1 MDASAG
7 MDPLQWARYDAAMQ
21 RYRDSVAAHRATFE
35 SELRRAKDALA
46 ELNRRHRAN
55 RTASATDGRHP
66 GIEGTAGAQPRRV
79 RAAGGPVQSILNK
92 GG

>member
-1 MDASAG
+1 MDAPAG
-7 MDPLQWARYDAAMQ
+7 MDPMQWARYDAAMQ
-21 RYRDSVAAHRATFE
+21 RYRDTVAAHRATFE

-46 ELNRRHRAN
+46 ELNRRHRSN
-55 RTASATDGRHP
+55 GTASATDGRHP
-66 GIEGTAGAQPRRV
+66 GVEGKADAQPRRV

>member
-1 MDASAG
+1 MDAPTG

-21 RYRDSVAAHRATFE
+21 RYRDTVAAHRATFE

-55 RTASATDGRHP
+55 RTASGRR
-66 GIEGTAGAQPRRV
+66 GQLERGRRV
-79 RAAGGPVQSILNK
+79 SAIQHRSAARGLG
-92 GG
+92 